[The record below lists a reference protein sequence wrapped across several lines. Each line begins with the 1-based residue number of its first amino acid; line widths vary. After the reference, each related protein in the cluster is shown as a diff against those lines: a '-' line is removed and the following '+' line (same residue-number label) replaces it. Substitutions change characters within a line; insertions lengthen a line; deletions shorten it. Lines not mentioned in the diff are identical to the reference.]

1 MNSPRP
7 VLVVGASGFVGSRV
21 ARGLA
26 AGGRPVLAAGR
37 SELPERVTVQPG
49 VIPVRMPDL
58 AALPDAVRAA
68 CAQAGVPLP
77 GAVVA
82 AIGGWHKGAG
92 LLDADPAEWSA
103 TLASH
108 LTAHLD
114 AARALVPLLGP
125 GDPYVVLNGAASR
138 EAMAGSGAISVT
150 GAGLAML
157 VQVLR
162 LESQQSQPD
171 GQAGRSQQPQQSRP
185 DGDGA
190 PVRFHEL
197 VIDHAVAGDDRN
209 EEPAQTRA
217 PAQVVRALGE
227 LLDDPGAPAVLHV

>member
-1 MNSPRP
+1 VNSTRP

-26 AGGRPVLAAGR
+26 ADGRAVLAVAR
-37 SELPERVTVQPG
+37 HTLPERVTVQPS
-49 VIPVRMPDL
+49 VIPVLGADP
-58 AALPDAVRAA
+58 AAQADAVREA
-68 CAQAGVPLP
+68 CARAGIPLP

-82 AIGGWHKGAG
+82 SIGGWQKGPD
-92 LLDADPAEWSA
+92 LLDLDPAEWSA

-114 AARALVPLLGP
+114 AARALAPLLGP

-138 EAMAGSGAISVT
+138 EAMAGSGAVSVT

-162 LESQQSQPD
+162 LEAQRADASP
-171 GQAGRSQQPQQSRP
+171 
-185 DGDGA
+185 

-209 EEPAQTRA
+209 EDPAQTRT
-217 PAQVVRALGE
+217 PAQVVDALGE
-227 LLDDPGAPAVLHV
+227 LLDDPGAPAVVHV

>member
-1 MNSPRP
+1 VNSTRP

-26 AGGRPVLAAGR
+26 ADGRAVLAVAR
-37 SELPERVTVQPG
+37 HTLPERVTVQPS
-49 VIPVRMPDL
+49 VIPVLGADP
-58 AALPDAVRAA
+58 AAQADAVREA
-68 CAQAGVPLP
+68 CARAGVPLP

-82 AIGGWHKGAG
+82 SIGGWQKGPD
-92 LLDADPAEWSA
+92 LLDLDPAEWSA

-114 AARALVPLLGP
+114 AARALAPLLGP

-138 EAMAGSGAISVT
+138 EAMAGSGAVSVT

-157 VQVLR
+157 IQVLR
-162 LESQQSQPD
+162 LEAQRADASP
-171 GQAGRSQQPQQSRP
+171 
-185 DGDGA
+185 

-209 EEPAQTRA
+209 EDPAQTRA

>member
-1 MNSPRP
+1 MTSPRP
-7 VLVVGASGFVGSRV
+7 VLVVGGGGYVGSRV
-21 ARGLA
+21 AHGLA
-26 AGGRPVLAAGR
+26 ADGRPVLAASRHPVEDAG
-37 SELPERVTVQPG
+37 PG
-49 VIPVRMPDL
+49 VTPVVYGTLPT
-58 AALPDAVRAA
+58 LPDAVRAT
-68 CAQAGVPLP
+68 CADAGLPLP

-82 AIGGWHKGAG
+82 SIGGWHKGAT
-92 LLDADPAEWSA
+92 LLDDDPERWTA

-114 AARALVPLLGP
+114 AARALAPLLRP

-138 EAMAGSGAISVT
+138 EPMAGSGAISVT

-162 LESQQSQPD
+162 RETD
-171 GQAGRSQQPQQSRP
+171 G
-185 DGDGA
+185 
-190 PVRFHEL
+190 VRFHEL

-209 EEPAQTRA
+209 EDPAQTRT

-227 LLDDPGAPAVLHV
+227 VLDQPGAAAVVHV

>member
-26 AGGRPVLAAGR
+26 ADGRPVLAVSR
-37 SELPERVTVQPG
+37 HELPERVTVQAG
-49 VIPVRMPDL
+49 VISVRSPDPSV
-58 AALPDAVRAA
+58 LPDAVRAA
-68 CAQAGVPLP
+68 CARTGSPLP

-82 AIGGWHKGAG
+82 SIGGWQKGVA
-92 LLDADPAEWSA
+92 LLDLDPSRWSE

-114 AARALVPLLGP
+114 AARALVPLLEP

-162 LESQQSQPD
+162 LESTGP
-171 GQAGRSQQPQQSRP
+171 
-185 DGDGA
+185 
-190 PVRFHEL
+190 RFHEL

-209 EEPAQTRA
+209 QDPAQTRT
-217 PAQVVRALGE
+217 PAQVVSALGG
-227 LLDDPGAPAVLHV
+227 LLDDPGSPAVRHV

>member
-1 MNSPRP
+1 MNSTRP

-26 AGGRPVLAAGR
+26 ADGRAVLAVAR
-37 SELPERVTVQPG
+37 HALPERVTVQPS
-49 VIPVRMPDL
+49 VIPVLGADP
-58 AALPDAVRAA
+58 AAQADAVREA
-68 CAQAGVPLP
+68 CARAGVPLP

-82 AIGGWHKGAG
+82 SIGGWQKGPD
-92 LLDADPAEWSA
+92 LLDLDPAEWSA

-114 AARALVPLLGP
+114 AARALTPLLGP

-138 EAMAGSGAISVT
+138 EAMAGSGAVSVT

-162 LESQQSQPD
+162 LEAELRTS
-171 GQAGRSQQPQQSRP
+171 A
-185 DGDGA
+185 A
-190 PVRFHEL
+190 PRFHEL

-209 EEPAQTRA
+209 EDPAQTRA

>member
-1 MNSPRP
+1 MNSTRP
-7 VLVVGASGFVGSRV
+7 VLVVGASGYVGSRV

-26 AGGRPVLAAGR
+26 ADGRAVLAVAR
-37 SELPERVTVQPG
+37 HALPERVTVQPS
-49 VIPVRMPDL
+49 VIPVIAPDP
-58 AALPDAVRAA
+58 AAQADAVRDA
-68 CAQAGVPLP
+68 CARAGVPLP

-82 AIGGWHKGAG
+82 SIGGWQKGPA
-92 LLDADPAEWSA
+92 LLDLDPDEWSA

-150 GAGLAML
+150 GAALTML
-157 VQVLR
+157 VRVLR
-162 LESQQSQPD
+162 LESR
-171 GQAGRSQQPQQSRP
+171 QADAEP
-185 DGDGA
+185 

-227 LLDDPGAPAVLHV
+227 LLDDPGAPAVRHV

>member
-1 MNSPRP
+1 MNSTRP

-26 AGGRPVLAAGR
+26 ADGRAVLAVAR
-37 SELPERVTVQPG
+37 HTLPERVTVQPS
-49 VIPVRMPDL
+49 VIPVLGADP
-58 AALPDAVRAA
+58 AAQADAVREA
-68 CAQAGVPLP
+68 CARAGVPLP

-82 AIGGWHKGAG
+82 SIGGWQKGPD
-92 LLDADPAEWSA
+92 LLDLDPAEWSA

-114 AARALVPLLGP
+114 AARALAPLLGP

-138 EAMAGSGAISVT
+138 EAMAGSGAVSVT

-162 LESQQSQPD
+162 LEAQRADAVP
-171 GQAGRSQQPQQSRP
+171 
-185 DGDGA
+185 

-209 EEPAQTRA
+209 EDPAQTRA

-227 LLDDPGAPAVLHV
+227 LLDDPGAPVVLHV

>member
-1 MNSPRP
+1 MNSSRP
-7 VLVVGASGFVGSRV
+7 VLVVGASGYVGSRV

-26 AGGRPVLAAGR
+26 ADGRPVVAAAR
-37 SELPERVTVQPG
+37 HELPDRVTVQAG
-49 VIPVRMPDL
+49 VVPVRSPEL

-68 CAQAGVPLP
+68 CAGAGVPLP

-82 AIGGWHKGAG
+82 TIGGWHKGAP
-92 LLDADPAEWSA
+92 LLASDPYHWSA

-114 AARALVPLLGP
+114 AARALVPLLEP
-125 GDPYVVLNGAASR
+125 GDPYVVVNGAASR

-162 LESQQSQPD
+162 LEAEQRMS
-171 GQAGRSQQPQQSRP
+171 A
-185 DGDGA
+185 A
-190 PVRFHEL
+190 VRFHEL

-209 EEPAQTRA
+209 EDPAQVRT
-217 PAQVVRALGE
+217 PAQVVAALRE
-227 LLDDPGAPAVLHV
+227 LLDDRAAPAVRHV

>member
-26 AGGRPVLAAGR
+26 ADGRPVLAAAR
-37 SELPERVTVQPG
+37 HQLPDRVTVQAG
-49 VIPVRMPDL
+49 VIAVRSQEL
-58 AALPDAVRAA
+58 RALPDVVRAA
-68 CAQAGVPLP
+68 CARTGYPLP

-82 AIGGWHKGAG
+82 SIGGWQKGAA
-92 LLDADPAEWSA
+92 LLDMDPSQWSA

-114 AARALVPLLGP
+114 AVRALAPLLAP

-162 LESQQSQPD
+162 LESRSAD
-171 GQAGRSQQPQQSRP
+171 AGP
-185 DGDGA
+185 

-197 VIDHAVAGDDRN
+197 VIDHAVAGDGRN
-209 EEPAQTRA
+209 QDPAQTRT

-227 LLDDPGAPAVLHV
+227 LLDDPGAPAVRHV

>member
-1 MNSPRP
+1 VNSPRP
-7 VLVVGASGFVGSRV
+7 VLVLGASGFVGSRV

-26 AGGRPVLAAGR
+26 ADGRPVLAVAR
-37 SELPERVTVQPG
+37 HALPDRVTVQPD
-49 VIPVRMPDL
+49 VIPVVGADP
-58 AALPDAVRAA
+58 AAQADAVRDA
-68 CAQAGVPLP
+68 CARAGVPLP

-82 AIGGWHKGAG
+82 SIGGWQKGPA
-92 LLDADPAEWSA
+92 LLDLDPAQWSE

-114 AARALVPLLGP
+114 AARRLAPLLGP

-138 EAMAGSGAISVT
+138 EAMAGSGAVSVT
-150 GAGLAML
+150 GAALTML

-162 LESQQSQPD
+162 LESRQVE
-171 GQAGRSQQPQQSRP
+171 AGPH
-185 DGDGA
+185 
-190 PVRFHEL
+190 VRFHEL

-209 EEPAQTRA
+209 EDPARTTA

>member
-1 MNSPRP
+1 MNSTRP

-26 AGGRPVLAAGR
+26 ADGRAVLAVAR
-37 SELPERVTVQPG
+37 HTLPERVTVQPS
-49 VIPVRMPDL
+49 VIPVLGADP
-58 AALPDAVRAA
+58 AAQADAVREA
-68 CAQAGVPLP
+68 CARAGVPLP

-82 AIGGWHKGAG
+82 SIGGWQKGPD
-92 LLDADPAEWSA
+92 LLDLDPAEWSA

-114 AARALVPLLGP
+114 AARALAPLLGP

-138 EAMAGSGAISVT
+138 EAMAGSGAVSVT

-162 LESQQSQPD
+162 LEAQRADAVP
-171 GQAGRSQQPQQSRP
+171 
-185 DGDGA
+185 

-209 EEPAQTRA
+209 EDPAQTRA

>member
-26 AGGRPVLAAGR
+26 ADGRAVLAVAR
-37 SELPERVTVQPG
+37 HTLPERVTVQPS
-49 VIPVRMPDL
+49 VIPVLGADP
-58 AALPDAVRAA
+58 AAQADAVREA
-68 CAQAGVPLP
+68 CARAGVPLP

-82 AIGGWHKGAG
+82 SIGGWQKGPD
-92 LLDADPAEWSA
+92 LLDLDPAEWSA

-114 AARALVPLLGP
+114 AARALAPLLGP

-138 EAMAGSGAISVT
+138 EAMAGSGAVSVT

-162 LESQQSQPD
+162 LEARTDAAAP
-171 GQAGRSQQPQQSRP
+171 
-185 DGDGA
+185 

-209 EEPAQTRA
+209 EDPAQTRA

>member
-1 MNSPRP
+1 

-26 AGGRPVLAAGR
+26 ADGRPVLAAAR
-37 SELPERVTVQPG
+37 HALPERVTVQAG
-49 VIPVRMPDL
+49 VVPVL
-58 AALPDAVRAA
+58 ATELSALPDAVRGA
-68 CAQAGVPLP
+68 CAGAGVPLP

-82 AIGGWHKGAG
+82 SIGGWQKGAA
-92 LLDADPAEWSA
+92 LLDLDPSRWSA

-114 AARALVPLLGP
+114 AARALVPLLEP

-150 GAGLAML
+150 GAALAML

-162 LESQQSQPD
+162 LEAQDP
-171 GQAGRSQQPQQSRP
+171 GP
-185 DGDGA
+185 

-197 VIDHAVAGDDRN
+197 VIDHAVAGDGRN
-209 EEPAQTRA
+209 EDPAQTRA
-217 PAQVVRALGE
+217 PAEVVRGLSE
-227 LLDDPGAPAVLHV
+227 LLDDAGAPAVRHV

>member
-1 MNSPRP
+1 MNSTRP

-26 AGGRPVLAAGR
+26 ADGRAVLAVAR
-37 SELPERVTVQPG
+37 HTLPERVTVQPS
-49 VIPVRMPDL
+49 VIPVLGADP
-58 AALPDAVRAA
+58 AAQADAVREA
-68 CAQAGVPLP
+68 CARAGVPLP

-82 AIGGWHKGAG
+82 SIGGWQKGPD
-92 LLDADPAEWSA
+92 LLDLDPAEWSA

-114 AARALVPLLGP
+114 AARALAPLLGP

-138 EAMAGSGAISVT
+138 EAMAGSGAVSVT

-162 LESQQSQPD
+162 LEARTDAAAP
-171 GQAGRSQQPQQSRP
+171 
-185 DGDGA
+185 

-209 EEPAQTRA
+209 EDPAQTRA

>member
-1 MNSPRP
+1 MNSTRP

-26 AGGRPVLAAGR
+26 ADGRAVLAVAR
-37 SELPERVTVQPG
+37 HALPERVTVQPS
-49 VIPVRMPDL
+49 VIPVLGADP
-58 AALPDAVRAA
+58 AAQADAVREA
-68 CAQAGVPLP
+68 CARAGVPLP

-82 AIGGWHKGAG
+82 SIGGWQKGPD
-92 LLDADPAEWSA
+92 LLDLDPAEWSA

-114 AARALVPLLGP
+114 AARALAPLLGP

-138 EAMAGSGAISVT
+138 EAMAGSGAVSVT

-162 LESQQSQPD
+162 LEAQR
-171 GQAGRSQQPQQSRP
+171 AGAVP
-185 DGDGA
+185 

-209 EEPAQTRA
+209 EDPAQTRA

>member
-1 MNSPRP
+1 MISPRP
-7 VLVVGASGFVGSRV
+7 VLVVGASGYVGSRV
-21 ARGLA
+21 VRGLA
-26 AGGRPVLAAGR
+26 AGGRPVLAAARHEVPGHAA
-37 SELPERVTVQPG
+37 VQPG
-49 VIPVRMPDL
+49 VVPVRSPGAAGL
-58 AALPDAVRAA
+58 ADAVRAA
-68 CAQAGVPLP
+68 CEHAGVPLP

-82 AIGGWHKGAG
+82 SIGGWHKGAA
-92 LLDADPAEWSA
+92 LLEADPREWSA

-114 AARALVPLLGP
+114 TARALVPLLEP

-162 LESQQSQPD
+162 LEA
-171 GQAGRSQQPQQSRP
+171 AGGTS
-185 DGDGA
+185 A
-190 PVRFHEL
+190 VRFHE
-197 VIDHAVAGDDRN
+197 VVVDHAVAGDDRN
-209 EEPAQTRA
+209 EDPAQTRT

-227 LLDDPGAPAVLHV
+227 VLDDPAAPAVVHV

>member
-1 MNSPRP
+1 VNSTRP

-26 AGGRPVLAAGR
+26 ADGRAVLAVAR
-37 SELPERVTVQPG
+37 HTLPERVTVQPS
-49 VIPVRMPDL
+49 VIPVLGADP
-58 AALPDAVRAA
+58 AAQADAVREA
-68 CAQAGVPLP
+68 CARAGIPLP

-82 AIGGWHKGAG
+82 SIGGWQKGPD
-92 LLDADPAEWSA
+92 LLDLDPAEWSA

-114 AARALVPLLGP
+114 AARALAPLLGP

-138 EAMAGSGAISVT
+138 EAMAGSGAVSVT

-162 LESQQSQPD
+162 LEAQRADASP
-171 GQAGRSQQPQQSRP
+171 
-185 DGDGA
+185 

-209 EEPAQTRA
+209 EDPAQTRA

>member
-7 VLVVGASGFVGSRV
+7 VLVVGASGYVGSRV

-26 AGGRPVLAAGR
+26 ADGRPVLAAAR
-37 SELPERVTVQPG
+37 QELPERVTVQAG
-49 VIPVRMPDL
+49 VMRVRAPEVS
-58 AALPDAVRAA
+58 ALPDVVRAA
-68 CAQAGVPLP
+68 CARAGSPLP

-82 AIGGWHKGAG
+82 SIGGWHKGAA
-92 LLDADPAEWSA
+92 LLDTDPSQWAA

-114 AARALVPLLGP
+114 AARALAPLLEP

-162 LESQQSQPD
+162 LESTGP
-171 GQAGRSQQPQQSRP
+171 
-185 DGDGA
+185 
-190 PVRFHEL
+190 RFHEL

-209 EEPAQTRA
+209 QDPAQTRT

-227 LLDDPGAPAVLHV
+227 LLDDPGAPAVRHV

>member
-1 MNSPRP
+1 MNSTRP

-26 AGGRPVLAAGR
+26 ADGRAVLAVAR
-37 SELPERVTVQPG
+37 HTLPERVTVQPS
-49 VIPVRMPDL
+49 VIPVLGADP
-58 AALPDAVRAA
+58 AAQADAVREA
-68 CAQAGVPLP
+68 CARAGVPLP

-82 AIGGWHKGAG
+82 SIGGWQKGPD
-92 LLDADPAEWSA
+92 LLDLDPAEWSA

-114 AARALVPLLGP
+114 AARALAPLLGP

-138 EAMAGSGAISVT
+138 EAMAGSGAVSVT

-162 LESQQSQPD
+162 LEAQRADASP
-171 GQAGRSQQPQQSRP
+171 
-185 DGDGA
+185 

-209 EEPAQTRA
+209 EDPAQTRA

>member
-1 MNSPRP
+1 MTSPRP
-7 VLVVGASGFVGSRV
+7 VLVVGASGYVGSRV

-26 AGGRPVLAAGR
+26 AGGHAVLAAAR
-37 SELPERVTVQPG
+37 HPLPDAGDG
-49 VIPVRMPDL
+49 VVPVVYEGA
-58 AALPDAVRAA
+58 AALPDAVRDG
-68 CAQAGVPLP
+68 CARDGLPLP

-82 AIGGWHKGAG
+82 SIGGWHKGAA
-92 LLDADPAEWSA
+92 LLDEDPDRWTA

-114 AARALVPLLGP
+114 VARALAPLLGP

-138 EAMAGSGAISVT
+138 EAMAGSGAICVT

-162 LESQQSQPD
+162 LEAPH
-171 GQAGRSQQPQQSRP
+171 AGS
-185 DGDGA
+185 GA
-190 PVRFHEL
+190 IRFHEL

-209 EEPAQTRA
+209 VDPAQTRTA
-217 PAQVVRALGE
+217 AQVVHALGAV
-227 LLDDPGAPAVLHV
+227 LDQPGAPAVVHV

>member
-37 SELPERVTVQPG
+37 SELPERVTVQRG
-49 VIPVRMPDL
+49 VIPVRMPDVT
-58 AALPDAVRAA
+58 ALPDAVRAA
-68 CAQAGVPLP
+68 CAEAGVPLP

-82 AIGGWHKGAG
+82 AIGGWHKGDG
-92 LLDADPAEWSA
+92 LLEADPAEWSA

-114 AARALVPLLGP
+114 AARALAPLLGP

-162 LESQQSQPD
+162 LESQQS
-171 GQAGRSQQPQQSRP
+171 GQSQQSEP
-185 DGDGA
+185 DGDAA

-209 EEPAQTRA
+209 EGPAQTRA
-217 PAQVVRALGE
+217 PAEVVRALGE

>member
-26 AGGRPVLAAGR
+26 ADGRAVLAVAR
-37 SELPERVTVQPG
+37 HTLPERVTVQPS
-49 VIPVRMPDL
+49 VIPVLGADP
-58 AALPDAVRAA
+58 AAQADAVREA
-68 CAQAGVPLP
+68 CARAGVPLP

-82 AIGGWHKGAG
+82 SIGGWQKGPD
-92 LLDADPAEWSA
+92 LLDLDPAEWSA

-114 AARALVPLLGP
+114 AARALAPLLGP

-138 EAMAGSGAISVT
+138 EAMAGSGAVSVT

-162 LESQQSQPD
+162 LEAQRADAVP
-171 GQAGRSQQPQQSRP
+171 
-185 DGDGA
+185 

-209 EEPAQTRA
+209 EDPAQTRA

>member
-1 MNSPRP
+1 MNSTRP

-26 AGGRPVLAAGR
+26 ADGRAVLAVAR
-37 SELPERVTVQPG
+37 HALPERVTVQPS
-49 VIPVRMPDL
+49 VIPVLGADPT
-58 AALPDAVRAA
+58 AQADAVREA
-68 CAQAGVPLP
+68 CARAGVPLP

-82 AIGGWHKGAG
+82 SIGGWQKGPD
-92 LLDADPAEWSA
+92 LLDLDPAEWSA

-114 AARALVPLLGP
+114 AARALAPLLGP

-138 EAMAGSGAISVT
+138 EAMAGSGAVSVT

-162 LESQQSQPD
+162 LEAQRADAVP
-171 GQAGRSQQPQQSRP
+171 
-185 DGDGA
+185 

-209 EEPAQTRA
+209 EDPAQTRA

>member
-21 ARGLA
+21 VRGLA
-26 AGGRPVLAAGR
+26 AGGRPVLATAR
-37 SELPERVTVQPG
+37 RELPDRVTVQPG
-49 VIPVRMPDL
+49 VIPVRSPAL
-58 AALPDAVRAA
+58 STLPDAVRDV
-68 CAQAGVPLP
+68 CARTGVPLP

-82 AIGGWHKGAG
+82 SIGGWQKGAP
-92 LLDADPAEWSA
+92 LLEADQAEWTA

-138 EAMAGSGAISVT
+138 EAMSGSGAISVT

-162 LESQQSQPD
+162 LESSGP
-171 GQAGRSQQPQQSRP
+171 
-185 DGDGA
+185 
-190 PVRFHEL
+190 RFHEL
-197 VIDHAVAGDDRN
+197 VIDHAVAGDGRN
-209 EEPAQTRA
+209 EDPAQTRA
-217 PAQVVRALGE
+217 PAQVVQALGE
-227 LLDDPGAPAVLHV
+227 ILDDPAAPAVRHV

>member
-1 MNSPRP
+1 MSLARP
-7 VLVVGASGFVGSRV
+7 VLVVGAGGFVGSRV

-26 AGGRPVLAAGR
+26 ADGRPVLAASR
-37 SELPERVTVQPG
+37 HPLPDGASRAGLVA
-49 VIPVRMPDL
+49 VRYDAAADL
-58 AALPDAVRAA
+58 AAAVRAA
-68 CAQAGVPLP
+68 CADAGTPLP

-82 AIGGWHKGAG
+82 SIGGWHKGAA
-92 LLDADPAEWSA
+92 LLDTDPDDWSA

-114 AARALVPLLGP
+114 VARALVPLLEP
-125 GDPYVVLNGAASR
+125 GDPYVVLNGAAAR

-162 LESQQSQPD
+162 LEAAQTP
-171 GQAGRSQQPQQSRP
+171 
-185 DGDGA
+185 A
-190 PVRFHEL
+190 PRFHEL
-197 VIDHAVAGDDRN
+197 VVDHAVAGDDRN
-209 EEPAQTRA
+209 EDPAQTRT

-227 LLDDPGAPAVLHV
+227 VLDDPGAPAVVHV